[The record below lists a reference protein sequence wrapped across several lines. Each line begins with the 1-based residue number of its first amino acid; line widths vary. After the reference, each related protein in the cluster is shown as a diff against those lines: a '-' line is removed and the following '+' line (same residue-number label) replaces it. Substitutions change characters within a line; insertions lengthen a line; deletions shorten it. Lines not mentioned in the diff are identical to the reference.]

1 MSAGEFFVAAVVVGM
16 VLAILAFSIR
26 KGSRHA
32 GMRHYRSGRS
42 DIDPGL
48 SYLMT
53 PGAMS
58 DGSSHVGGSGH
69 HGHQGHH
76 GHHGHDAGH
85 HAGHDHAS
93 HGSFDSCSP
102 VDSGGGFDGGGCDG
116 GGGGDGGGGCG
127 GDS

>member
-16 VLAILAFSIR
+16 VLAIIAFSIR
-26 KGSRHA
+26 KGTQHA
-32 GMRHYRSGRS
+32 GMRHDRSGGS
-42 DIDPGL
+42 DIDPGI

-53 PGAMS
+53 PGAMG
-58 DGSSHVGGSGH
+58 DGSSHSSH
-69 HGHQGHH
+69 HGHADHGHH

-85 HAGHDHAS
+85 AHDHGS

-102 VDSGGGFDGGGCDG
+102 VDSGGGCDG

-127 GDS
+127 GGDS